1 MVMLWEACQAGGE
14 NEKCLFR
21 LLIVILL
28 RVVLIEWVM
37 DQVLSFYL
45 CETLI
50 TYRIYFQL
58 S

>member
-28 RVVLIEWVM
+28 RVVLIECVM